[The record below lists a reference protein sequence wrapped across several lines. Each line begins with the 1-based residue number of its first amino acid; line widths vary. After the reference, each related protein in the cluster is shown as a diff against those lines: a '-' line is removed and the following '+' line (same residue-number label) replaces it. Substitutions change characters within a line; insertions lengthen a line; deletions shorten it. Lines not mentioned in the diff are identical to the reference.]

1 MHEYLKKTYWVPV
14 AKRKILVTPIFFST
28 FIYME
33 NDKKYFHNIERYQKI
48 IKKKGGSELKVSF
61 VVS

>member
-1 MHEYLKKTYWVPV
+1 
-14 AKRKILVTPIFFST
+14 
-28 FIYME
+28 ME
-33 NDKKYFHNIERYQKI
+33 NDKKYFHNIERYQKV